1 MGNFYMVRY
10 YMALK
15 ETVSDDIEDRV
26 DYGFLNDTHPN
37 KVFFHTYY
45 RLVSTHSYQK
55 VILLYL
61 TVKYRFD

>member
-26 DYGFLNDTHPN
+26 DYGFLDDNQPS

-45 RLVSTHSYQK
+45 RLVSTIHQK